1 MNAEQYKNNPCRA
14 SSLPYWKTERFAIPG
29 HVSVIRDDLF
39 CGAVT
44 SGKDEPYFKVIHHL
58 ETTPE
63 ARLPEGF
70 EVCTCGIGDY
80 AAHINTCYETEG
92 IRPDELEEYLQHPVY
107 YPLLWIAVHEKSSQ
121 RLAATGIAELDRW
134 IGEGILEWIQVS
146 PEYRRQGL
154 GRFIVCQLL
163 RRMAGRAGFVT
174 VSGKLDSD
182 SDPLALY
189 TSCGFTDP
197 VIWHV
202 IRTE

>member
-14 SSLPYWKTERFAIPG
+14 SSRPYWKTERFAATGNI
-29 HVSVIRDDLF
+29 SVIRDDLL
-39 CGAVT
+39 CGAVMGG
-44 SGKDEPYFKVIHHL
+44 SDEPYFKVIHRL
-58 ETTPE
+58 ETIPTAP
-63 ARLPEGF
+63 LPENY
-70 EVCTCGIGDY
+70 EICACGIDEY
-80 AAHINTCYETEG
+80 AAHINDCYEKEG
-92 IRPDELEEYLQHPVY
+92 LRPDELGGYLQHPVHD
-107 YPLLWIAVHEKSSQ
+107 PSLWIAVREKTDR
-121 RLAATGIAELDRW
+121 RLAATGIAELDPR

-163 RRMAGRAGFVT
+163 RRMTGRAEFVT